1 MPGKDPYNGTDSM
14 SPSSTAVAPT
24 KTVFPASIARGTRPS
39 STSTY
44 ETNANEVGEIEKSMG
59 TSWSSVRTRR
69 GSMMLAT
76 RTPSIVQKLRQWR
89 VRPSDAGS
97 LLTTALSVRRAK
109 RRSGLL
115 TATAPSV
122 PLERWKKVGRAS
134 G

>member
-1 MPGKDPYNGTDSM
+1 
-14 SPSSTAVAPT
+14 
-24 KTVFPASIARGTRPS
+24 
-39 STSTY
+39 
-44 ETNANEVGEIEKSMG
+44 MG
-59 TSWSSVRTRR
+59 TSWSSVSTRR

-122 PLERWKKVGRAS
+122 PLERWKNVGRAS